1 MMASLILSIFL
12 PNYVKNCES
21 GGFLKT
27 TILTV
32 TEKLFLIYNMQN
44 ENIIV
49 GRLFFIFYG
58 SVRLN

>member
-12 PNYVKNCES
+12 PNYVKNYKS

-32 TEKLFLIYNMQN
+32 TEKIFLIYNMQN
-44 ENIIV
+44 ENIIA
-49 GRLFFIFYG
+49 GMLFFIFYG